1 MTAEQHVPVP
11 LPPMSGTGNIVEY
24 GDVAALLSGDLPP
37 APTPDV
43 LTRTDG
49 VGLFYSGQ
57 VNILFG
63 DPETGKTFV
72 ALAAAAEAVNDG
84 LKAAVLDLDHN
95 GMSAIV
101 SRLIGL
107 GADKD
112 ALADLDIFRY
122 KEPDDGLDLT
132 HTAADLQHWKPDV
145 VIVDSIGELLPM
157 YGLNSNSPDDFTL
170 AHTKALKPLAMSGA
184 AVIAIDHLAKNP
196 ESKAQGPTGTGAKK
210 RAAGGVML
218 RVTSKEKFTPG
229 KGGSSYLNITKDR
242 HGGLRAES
250 PTGDGEPL
258 AGTFRMH
265 PDGEYKIY
273 PATGEE
279 RSQPLAPEEDVD
291 RLNKLAPPPENVRD
305 VKNRMQWGSNR
316 ASSAYK
322 AWKAQPPEKLFPVPH
337 TQGTGTGTPEECPLH
352 GTDYNNVCFT
362 CEQITSDSSSVFRNV
377 PEEQGTPAK
386 ETA

>member
-1 MTAEQHVPVP
+1 MTTEQGVPVP
-11 LPPMSGTGNIVEY
+11 VPPMWGTGNNDVPVPEPYMSGTGNGVEY
-24 GDVAALLSGDLPP
+24 GDVAALLSGNLPP
-37 APTPDV
+37 TPTPDV
-43 LTRTDG
+43 LSRTDG

-57 VNILFG
+57 VNMLFG

-72 ALAAAAEAVNDG
+72 ALAGAVETVNDG
-84 LKAAVLDLDHN
+84 LKAVVLDLDHN
-95 GMSAIV
+95 GMAAIV
-101 SRLIGL
+101 TRLLAL

-112 ALADLDIFRY
+112 ALANLDIFRY
-122 KEPDDGLDLT
+122 KEPEDGLDLT
-132 HTAADLQHWKPDV
+132 QTVRDLQDWKPDV

-170 AHTKALKPLAMSGA
+170 AHTKVLKPLAMSGA

-258 AGTFRMH
+258 AGTFRLH

-273 PATGEE
+273 PPTGEE
-279 RSQPLAPEEDVD
+279 RSTPIAPEEDLD
-291 RLNKLAPPPENVRD
+291 RLNKLVPAPESVRD
-305 VKNRMQWGSNR
+305 VKARLSWGSNR
-316 ASSAYK
+316 ASRAFK
-322 AWKAQPPEKLFPVPH
+322 AWKSQPPEQLFPVPH
-337 TQGTGTGTPEECPLH
+337 TQGTGTGTDEECPLH
-352 GTDYNNVCFT
+352 GAEYDQVCFT
-362 CEQITSDSSSVFRNV
+362 CLEISRRAS
-377 PEEQGTPAK
+377 
-386 ETA
+386 